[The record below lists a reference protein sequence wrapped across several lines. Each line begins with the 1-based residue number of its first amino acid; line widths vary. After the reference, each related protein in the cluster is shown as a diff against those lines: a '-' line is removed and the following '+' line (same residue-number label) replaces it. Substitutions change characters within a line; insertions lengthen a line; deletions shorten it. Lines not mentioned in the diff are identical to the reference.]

1 MTFPATEQHGAVA
14 VAAAPGRT
22 GAGLTAPPE
31 ITQGPAGS
39 PARPVDRRLVHRV
52 RPEQVMLGRPE
63 RIGSEYRFP
72 VLPPVPGTLL
82 SSPVG
87 GGYRVEALIESGRQ
101 LSTMLAHTVAGHPL
115 DSQPRWSTLDADLPW
130 WLPAHAEPAL
140 LYHPDPDTDHQ
151 MCY

>member
-22 GAGLTAPPE
+22 GAGLTAPLRVDRSDPFFFDRPLDHVPDMLLVAGLLSPYRTDPPE

-87 GGYRVEALIESGRQ
+87 GGYRVEALIESGR
-101 LSTMLAHTVAGHPL
+101 
-115 DSQPRWSTLDADLPW
+115 
-130 WLPAHAEPAL
+130 
-140 LYHPDPDTDHQ
+140 
-151 MCY
+151 